1 MKLYYNPLSPNC
13 RRVLLTAAQLGI
25 SLEEQVIDI
34 PKGEHKSA
42 DYLAINPNGMVPT
55 LVDGQFRLWES
66 RAILQYLASKKPVAG
81 LLGKNENERIDI
93 VRWQCW
99 DAAHLS
105 ANVET
110 VTWENM
116 LKGMLGMGAPDQ
128 KAVAAAMEQVKR
140 FCGVLDTS
148 LKGRK
153 YLVGDS
159 LTVADLTIAATLTYA
174 RELNIPVSS
183 FSNLKAWF
191 ERIAALEAW
200 KKTQPT
206 LPRKAA

>member
-13 RRVLLTAAQLGI
+13 RRVLLTAAQLGV
-25 SLEEQVIDI
+25 SLEEQVLDLT
-34 PKGEHKSA
+34 KGEHKSA

-55 LVDGQFRLWES
+55 LVDGKLNLWES
-66 RAILQYLASKKPVAG
+66 RAILQYLASKKPTAG

-93 VRWQCW
+93 MRWQCW

-105 ANVET
+105 TQVGT
-110 VTWENM
+110 LIWENM
-116 LKGMLGMGAPDQ
+116 LKGMFGMGAPDQ

-148 LKGRK
+148 LKGKK

-159 LTVADLTIAATLTYA
+159 LTVADLTIAATFTYA
-174 RELNIPVSS
+174 GPLNIPVSS
-183 FSNLKAWF
+183 FPNLKAWF
-191 ERIAALEAW
+191 ERITALDAW

-206 LPRKAA
+206 LPKKAA

>member
-13 RRVLLTAAQLGI
+13 RRVLLTAAQLGL
-25 SLEEQVIDI
+25 SLEEQVIDLT
-34 PKGEHKSA
+34 KGEHKSA

-55 LVDGQFRLWES
+55 LVDGTLNLWES
-66 RAILQYLASKKPVAG
+66 RAILQYLASKKPAAG
-81 LLGKNENERIDI
+81 LLGKNESERIDI

-105 ANVET
+105 AQVG
-110 VTWENM
+110 VLIWENM
-116 LKGMLGMGAPDQ
+116 LKSMFGVGVPDQ

-148 LKGRK
+148 LKGKK

-159 LTVADLTIAATLTYA
+159 LTVADLTIAATFTYA
-174 RELNIPVSS
+174 GPLNIPVSS
-183 FSNLKAWF
+183 FPNLKAWF
-191 ERIAALEAW
+191 ERITALDAW

-206 LPRKAA
+206 LPKEAA